1 MAETIPTD
9 ALDLIDDPNF
19 GIVVTIMEDGMPQPT
34 PVWIDRDGG
43 DILFNTAKG
52 RVKHENMVRD
62 NRVAL
67 TVVDPQNP
75 YRYLQVRGTVTMAD
89 DPDNAGIHA
98 MARKYLGTDYPW
110 LREGEERVDV
120 RLTPED
126 VQYAPPRG

>member
-1 MAETIPTD
+1 MAETIPSD

-52 RVKHENMVRD
+52 RVKHENLVRD

-67 TVVDPQNP
+67 SVLDEGNP
-75 YRYLQVRGTVTMAD
+75 YRYLQVRGTATMTEDEGYAH
-89 DPDNAGIHA
+89 IHA
-98 MARKYLGTDYPW
+98 MAHKYMGSDYPW
-110 LREGEERVDV
+110 LQEGEERVIV
-120 RLTPED
+120 RITPED
-126 VQYAPPRG
+126 VQYSPPRG